1 MHSPKGPLPQK
12 TKTNPGKQPES
23 PSKPI
28 AGEAVAESPIS
39 NTKCDTLLTASNPII
54 PHFVYS
60 Q

>member
-1 MHSPKGPLPQK
+1 MNSPKGPLPQK
-12 TKTNPGKQPES
+12 TKTNPEEQPES

-28 AGEAVAESPIS
+28 TREAMPQSP
-39 NTKCDTLLTASNPII
+39 NPNAKCDALPTASNPII